1 MAPKQIDP
9 KAPAV
14 KTNPSVLNGPTLKLK
29 QPVSDHTATGR
40 PIDPAP
46 KVCVTGVNAMNSVE
60 VIKNNKVGKVNDAV
74 SVPASN
80 GHSTSLMN
88 GVVAAEIST
97 MQKKGD

>member
-1 MAPKQIDP
+1 ML
-9 KAPAV
+9 PA
-14 KTNPSVLNGPTLKLK
+14 SHATLT
-29 QPVSDHTATGR
+29 D
-40 PIDPAP
+40 
-46 KVCVTGVNAMNSVE
+46 VNAMNSVE

-97 MQKKGD
+97 MQEKGLTQTEATVIPNNIEEKDSNKDEKKTNISS